1 MSKKPTVA
9 KQSKKLADSAQ
20 KLQRSSARIE
30 RSADRRTQLAG
41 DRTIYAAERTY
52 AAWVRTGL
60 FALASGA
67 GARSVLK
74 DFIPEWI
81 IVTNASVLVLFSVFC
96 FAIAVWREV
105 TFGQQRPQ
113 PDAFRIPSWMLILV
127 NAVLALVSFA
137 VLFGIWR
144 SAVH

>member
-67 GARSVLK
+67 GARSVLT

-105 TFGQQRPQ
+105 TFGQQGPQ
-113 PDAFRIPSWMLILV
+113 PDVFRIPSWMLILV
-127 NAVLALVSFA
+127 SAVLALVSFA